1 MSEGSVSPTRDILI
15 SRRGQIKYGAKMGI
29 LLLEQ
34 SEYERACGGSISPN
48 LRGT

>member
-1 MSEGSVSPTRDILI
+1 MV
-15 SRRGQIKYGAKMGI
+15 QMGI

-48 LRGT
+48 LKDLKGLLR